1 MHLQLLPAPLV
12 ISTVCRGA
20 CGLPFIG
27 DIVLDIQYTM
37 SVCTSR
43 VGPPHSQRQIS
54 IQQHR
59 VNNRPTISCQFGQI
73 TIIRSS
79 VHKPQWIMP
88 GRIGSRQPFKGMQ
101 AHTSCP
107 PSGQRVPRAA
117 SADRLHALKK
127 GHHKR
132 SISFQ
137 STKIKG
143 QATAITNHCHVQ
155 TSTISR
161 QSLMKVVHGPNRW
174 MKHRRHCSGNLE

>member
-12 ISTVCRGA
+12 ISTACRGA
-20 CGLPFIG
+20 CRLPFIG
-27 DIVLDIQYTM
+27 DIVLDVQHTM
-37 SVCTSR
+37 PVCSQG
-43 VGPPHSQRQIS
+43 VHPPQGQRQIPL
-54 IQQHR
+54 QQHR
-59 VNNRPTISCQFGQI
+59 MDNRPSINCQLGQV

-79 VHKPQWIMP
+79 VHKPQCVVP

-107 PSGQRVPRAA
+107 PSGQGVPRAA
-117 SADRLHALKK
+117 SANRLHALKK

-143 QATAITNHCHVQ
+143 QATAVSNHCHVQ
-155 TSTISR
+155 TSTIGR
-161 QSLMKVVHGPNRW
+161 QSLMKVVHGPNR
-174 MKHRRHCSGNLE
+174 